1 MSNNIYNDLLKNQPA
16 NYLSQALSDGKI
28 KTLGDSLSSG
38 YFSIKNGIQ
47 NNLKSQV
54 ETFKEFSNQINTH
67 SAPIVWVIIFIL
79 FFIVI
84 II

>member
-28 KTLGDSLSSG
+28 KTLGDSLSSR
-38 YFSIKNGIQ
+38 YFNIKNGIQ

-54 ETFKEFSNQINTH
+54 ETVREFSNQINIH
-67 SAPIVWVIIFIL
+67 STPIVWFIIFIL
-79 FFIVI
+79 FFII
-84 II
+84 III